1 MPFIAFPC
9 SQSSSKDIVLDI
21 PVTFVHPL
29 AVPPPDDPHY
39 SSPASAYPYTSPVL
53 ETSVYPDLTNQV
65 YPVVPMSPPPFQ
77 LPYVDQNHV
86 WLPPSLPLSITPQP
100 LAQPYPYLSPQIQQ
114 VPYFG
119 LSPPLPNVPVQA
131 HGYTPRPLSASANIS
146 VSQVPLAGMGNA
158 PASGTE
164 FEPEEGKGERALRVA
179 THLRL
184 SSRHRSVSPQSHRY
198 PLPLPPSHVEAPPIK
213 HFRSLPPPPLLLPQ
227 NNLFGSPPALEGV
240 VHSPRPQLTPKH
252 SFTIDPITHHT
263 LPKSERVEHLERM
276 ADAVVERSKDLS
288 ADLPKTDGVAM
299 LSNRTDDDLDVDV
312 HKTLPSPPVPAEM
325 LKSNTYQL
333 SSPSPPTSTQ
343 ADANSSLPPTQ
354 PPQSMLLLP
363 SDEKTP
369 PTPTLMAVH
378 PTRYPR
384 ANDLLGVGGCGE
396 SGLDALERRLLM
408 EVGTRKLDPRRNNDK
423 RPDALSA
430 VMPIAIPNKSPE
442 PLNDSAI
449 SSLTLADHAA
459 YEDQDYE
466 HEPELDHDS
475 DAEVEAKT
483 HRGGRS
489 SGSWE
494 DRGRSTGN
502 VTDGSRGARGRGRP
516 EALSRRDEKL
526 FLKDNS
532 GKTEKKGKKKASDKM
547 RSKTAAKGRV
557 AAWLGGIDPDVPP
570 QEEEV
575 IPPSPSVARTPS
587 DFAEPRNLFD
597 VLGGIPVEPAVEQT
611 ATAMP
616 VISPQPEVVQQ
627 DISSAPNPRSSG
639 FMPLATLKRDPAQ
652 RHLVTKEMS
661 VVEEA
666 RRVASLWS
674 SASPVVNI
682 VDAPFTLPSQPA
694 MQSARTERRVSPP
707 STIRAAPKARGYA
720 AAVCPSVRNVW
731 KLPDPTIK
739 GEADAAPAVPP
750 KKAVQP
756 SPRLPAFPPLATQNK
771 DPEVKYDFR
780 SARGGRGG
788 KVAAVASIW
797 ASAAANNNNTAG
809 DFKPKVLR
817 DGVTSPSAKP
827 VRSPGKH
834 ATPTPPRLGPAAEPK
849 ARDSPHSPVPLTSR
863 KPPKVPRKLQSA
875 TGLSTTQGGPVT
887 NIRRKS
893 TDALAPKRVDQL
905 PTTKVFRSPGQLTPT
920 NLSSPALSTTEPRLH
935 ELTGKKAEPQTLI
948 KSSSVPAV
956 ISPSHATPMLSST
969 ASLARPRTGGGGG
982 GLKVGPAN
990 KAPIIGLGPPSS
1002 IPSQPRGIPAKSAAP
1017 GDLAFGQARLRDLIK
1032 KYQGQG

>member
-1 MPFIAFPC
+1 MPFITSPC
-9 SQSSSKDIVLDI
+9 SQSSSKDIVLDL

-29 AVPPPDDPHY
+29 AVPPPDNPHY
-39 SSPASAYPYTSPVL
+39 PSPASAYPYTSPVP
-53 ETSVYPDLTNQV
+53 ETSVYPDLTNQF
-65 YPVVPMSPPPFQ
+65 YPAVPMSPPPFQ

-100 LAQPYPYLSPQIQQ
+100 LAQPYPYFSPQIQQ

-119 LSPPLPNVPVQA
+119 SSPPIPNVPVHA
-131 HGYTPRPLSASANIS
+131 HSYSPRPVSAGASTS
-146 VSQVPLAGMGNA
+146 VPQVPLPGMSNV

-213 HFRSLPPPPLLLPQ
+213 NFRSLPPPPLLLPQ
-227 NNLFGSPPALEGV
+227 KNLPPASEGV

-288 ADLPKTDGVAM
+288 GDLPKTDGVAL
-299 LSNRTDDDLDVDV
+299 LSNRTKDDLDMNIN
-312 HKTLPSPPVPAEM
+312 KTLPGPPVPAET
-325 LKSNTYQL
+325 LKSNAYQL

-343 ADANSSLPPTQ
+343 ADANSSLPPLQ

-363 SDEKTP
+363 LDEKTP

-408 EVGTRKLDPRRNNDK
+408 EVGTRKLDPRRNIDK
-423 RPDALSA
+423 RPDARSA

-449 SSLTLADHAA
+449 SSLTLADH
-459 YEDQDYE
+459 DQDHE
-466 HEPELDHDS
+466 HEPEPDHDS
-475 DAEVEAKT
+475 DADVEVKT

-489 SGSWE
+489 SGSGE

-502 VTDGSRGARGRGRP
+502 VTDGSRGARGHGRP
-516 EALSRRDEKL
+516 EKL
-526 FLKDNS
+526 FLEDNNA
-532 GKTEKKGKKKASDKM
+532 KTEKKGKKKKTSDKV

-575 IPPSPSVARTPS
+575 IPPSPSVARTIS

-597 VLGGIPVEPAVEQT
+597 LLGGMPVEPTVEQT
-611 ATAMP
+611 ATA
-616 VISPQPEVVQQ
+616 VFSQPEVVQQ
-627 DISSAPNPRSSG
+627 DVSSAPNPRSSG

-682 VDAPFTLPSQPA
+682 VDAPVTSPSQPA
-694 MQSARTERRVSPP
+694 MQSVSTERKVSPP
-707 STIRAAPKARGYA
+707 STITAAPKARGYA
-720 AAVCPSVRNVW
+720 AAVRTPVRNVW

-756 SPRLPAFPPLATQNK
+756 SPRLPAFPSLATQIK
-771 DPEVKYDFR
+771 DPEVKYDIR

-817 DGVTSPSAKP
+817 DGITSPSTKP

-834 ATPTPPRLGPAAEPK
+834 VTPPRLGPVAEPK
-849 ARDSPHSPVPLTSR
+849 ARDLPPSPILPTSR
-863 KPPKVPRKLQSA
+863 KPPKAPRKLQSA
-875 TGLSTTQGGPVT
+875 TVLSTTQGPIT

-905 PTTKVFRSPGQLTPT
+905 PTTKVFRSPGQVTPT
-920 NLSSPALSTTEPRLH
+920 NLSSPALSTAEPRLH
-935 ELTGKKAEPQTLI
+935 ELTGRKAEPQTLI

-969 ASLARPRTGGGGG
+969 ASLARPRAGGGGGG
-982 GLKVGPAN
+982 GLKVGPTN

-1002 IPSQPRGIPAKSAAP
+1002 IPSQPRGISAKPAAP

>member
-1 MPFIAFPC
+1 
-9 SQSSSKDIVLDI
+9 
-21 PVTFVHPL
+21 
-29 AVPPPDDPHY
+29 
-39 SSPASAYPYTSPVL
+39 
-53 ETSVYPDLTNQV
+53 
-65 YPVVPMSPPPFQ
+65 
-77 LPYVDQNHV
+77 
-86 WLPPSLPLSITPQP
+86 
-100 LAQPYPYLSPQIQQ
+100 
-114 VPYFG
+114 
-119 LSPPLPNVPVQA
+119 
-131 HGYTPRPLSASANIS
+131 
-146 VSQVPLAGMGNA
+146 
-158 PASGTE
+158 
-164 FEPEEGKGERALRVA
+164 
-179 THLRL
+179 
-184 SSRHRSVSPQSHRY
+184 
-198 PLPLPPSHVEAPPIK
+198 
-213 HFRSLPPPPLLLPQ
+213 
-227 NNLFGSPPALEGV
+227 

-252 SFTIDPITHHT
+252 SFTVDPITHCT

-276 ADAVVERSKDLS
+276 ADAVVEQSKDLS
-288 ADLPKTDGVAM
+288 GDLPKTNGVAI
-299 LSNRTDDDLDVDV
+299 LSNRTDDDLDADI

-325 LKSNTYQL
+325 LKSRAYQL

-343 ADANSSLPPTQ
+343 ADANPSPPSSQ
-354 PPQSMLLLP
+354 PPQPMLLL
-363 SDEKTP
+363 SLDEKTP

-423 RPDALSA
+423 RPDARSA

-459 YEDQDYE
+459 YWDQDHE
-466 HEPELDHDS
+466 HEPEPDHDS
-475 DAEVEAKT
+475 DADVEAKT
-483 HRGGRS
+483 HRGWRS
-489 SGSWE
+489 SGSGE
-494 DRGRSTGN
+494 DRRRSTGN
-502 VTDGSRGARGRGRP
+502 VSNGSRGACGRGRP

-526 FLKDNS
+526 SLDNNA
-532 GKTEKKGKKKASDKM
+532 KTEKKGKKKKASDKM

-575 IPPSPSVARTPS
+575 IPPSPSVARTLS
-587 DFAEPRNLFD
+587 DLAEPRSLFD
-597 VLGGIPVEPAVEQT
+597 VFGGIPVESAVEQT

-616 VISPQPEVVQQ
+616 VIFPQPEVVQQ
-627 DISSAPNPRSSG
+627 DVSSAPNPRSSG
-639 FMPLATLKRDPAQ
+639 FMPLATLKRDPAH

-666 RRVASLWS
+666 QRVASLWS

-682 VDAPFTLPSQPA
+682 VDASVTLPSQPA
-694 MQSARTERRVSPP
+694 MQSVSAERKVSPP
-707 STIRAAPKARGYA
+707 STIAAAPKARGYA
-720 AAVCPSVRNVW
+720 AAVSPPVRNVW

-739 GEADAAPAVPP
+739 GEAGAAPAVPP

-756 SPRLPAFPPLATQNK
+756 SPRLPAFPSLATQNK
-771 DPEVKYDFR
+771 DPEVKYDIR

-797 ASAAANNNNTAG
+797 ASAAANSNTPG

-817 DGVTSPSAKP
+817 DGITSPPAKP

-834 ATPTPPRLGPAAEPK
+834 VTPPRLGSAAEPK
-849 ARDSPHSPVPLTSR
+849 ARDLPLNPISLSSR
-863 KPPKVPRKLQSA
+863 KPPKAPRKLQSA
-875 TGLSTTQGGPVT
+875 TGLSTIQGPVT
-887 NIRRKS
+887 NIRHKS

-905 PTTKVFRSPGQLTPT
+905 PTTKVLRSPGQLTPT
-920 NLSSPALSTTEPRLH
+920 NLSLPALSTTEPRLH
-935 ELTGKKAEPQTLI
+935 EFTGKKAEPQTLI
-948 KSSSVPAV
+948 KSPSVPAV

-969 ASLARPRTGGGGG
+969 ASLARPRTGGGG
-982 GLKVGPAN
+982 LKVGSAN
-990 KAPIIGLGPPSS
+990 RAPIVGLGPPSS
-1002 IPSQPRGIPAKSAAP
+1002 IPSQPRGISAKPAAP